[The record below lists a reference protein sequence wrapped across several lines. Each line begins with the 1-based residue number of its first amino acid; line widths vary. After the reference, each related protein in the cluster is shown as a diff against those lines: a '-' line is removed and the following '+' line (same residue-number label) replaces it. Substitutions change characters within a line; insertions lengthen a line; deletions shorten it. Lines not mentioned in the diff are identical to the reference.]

1 MRVVYSPLHLGHE
14 LRLQT
19 IMGVQ
24 VPADEVA
31 GRAERIRAALEADGG
46 FEIVEPTQHGE
57 APITA
62 VHDPGLLAFLRDA
75 WPAARRAGH
84 RHDFLVPETIAS
96 VLAYEGMSDAFRR
109 EPPSIGGR
117 AGYRALDT
125 STPIVA
131 GTYAAA
137 RAAVDAAL
145 TATDL
150 VLGGEPA
157 AYGLCRPP
165 GHHAARSM
173 YGGFCY
179 FNNAAIA
186 AQAIA
191 EWTGEHVSI
200 LDVDYHHGNG
210 TEQIFWR
217 RGDVLYVSLHAH
229 PDRQYPYFLGWPE
242 ETGEGPGVGA
252 NLNIPL
258 PAGLSNEGYL
268 EALDR
273 GLDRIAAEPG
283 SVMVVSLGFDTFG
296 QDPIGDFALTT
307 DVYHEVGR
315 RSAAVGKR
323 LVVLQEGGYHL
334 PSLGDNARAWLRG
347 AEGRPYDPQ
356 PAAGYT
362 PGGTRA

>member
-14 LRLQT
+14 ITTQT
-19 IMGVQ
+19 VLGVQ
-24 VPADEVA
+24 VAANEVA
-31 GRAERIRAALEADGG
+31 DRAERIRATLEADGG
-46 FEIVEPTQHGE
+46 FELVAPTDHGE
-57 APITA
+57 GPITA

-75 WPAARRAGH
+75 WAEARRVGH
-84 RHDFLVPETIAS
+84 PYDFLAPETIA
-96 VLAYEGMSDAFRR
+96 AGAMTEGMSDRYR
-109 EPPSIGGR
+109 HETPRIEGR
-117 AGYRALDT
+117 AGFWALDT

-131 GTYAAA
+131 GTYAAS
-137 RAAVDAAL
+137 RAAIDVAL
-145 TATDL
+145 TAADL
-150 VLGGEPA
+150 VLAGETA

-191 EWTGEHVSI
+191 VETGEHVSI

-229 PDRQYPYFLGWPE
+229 PDRQYPYLLGWPDE
-242 ETGEGPGVGA
+242 AGEGPGAGA

-268 EALDR
+268 EAIDGALE
-273 GLDRIAAEPG
+273 RIAAEPG
-283 SVMVVSLGFDTFG
+283 PLIVVSLGFDTYG

-307 DVYHEVGR
+307 EVYHEVGR
-315 RSAAVGKR
+315 RTAALGKR
-323 LVVLQEGGYHL
+323 LVILQEGGYYL
-334 PSLGDNARAWLRG
+334 PALGDNARAWLRG
-347 AEGRPYDPQ
+347 VEGRPYDPM
-356 PAAGYT
+356 PAAGFR
-362 PGGTRA
+362 PAGTRA